1 MYKDLKVTQG
11 EVASNNVKS
20 APDRLRGTATEN
32 KNIFDKL
39 VELFV
44 AKYNA
49 LLDQLDDNA
58 YIAIDP
64 ITIEGYTISHADS
77 GITQGKYGSDEG
89 QYPQEGGT
97 FIVPYF
103 ITDSH
108 GHLVSAGERTVTLPA
123 GGGGGTDNYND
134 LSNKPSINSVTLSG
148 DKSASDL
155 SLASAS
161 HSHTKSDISD
171 FPSLATVATTGD
183 YDDLSDKPSI
193 PTKTSDLTND
203 SGFITGYTETDPV
216 FSASAA
222 HNISSTDIS
231 NWNGKSTVS
240 LNRKTTSGTNIADIT
255 INGTTTQLYA
265 PTSGGGGGSG
275 TVTSVGITNGGGLSI
290 SGSPVTS
297 SGNITVG
304 HSNSV
309 PAGTASSTTSHTEGP
324 SVNIP
329 YVNYDDNGHIE
340 SWGER
345 SHTVTGFFSK
355 EDILSVFYPV
365 GSYYETSDTTF
376 DPNTAWGGT
385 WVLEAAGKFH
395 VSAGTGYAAGSTGGS
410 ADAIVP
416 SHKHSVSKVTDA
428 ITGGAHAHDI
438 ANRSVYSGGS
448 NYIALFKGGT
458 GTSTNAALSET
469 HTHDLPAHETDST
482 GTSGTGAN
490 MPPYIAVN
498 RWHRTA

>member
-1 MYKDLKVTQG
+1 MSKQYL
-11 EVASNNVKS
+11 
-20 APDRLRGTATEN
+20 
-32 KNIFDKL
+32 DKTGL
-39 VELFV
+39 AYFWQ
-44 AKYNA
+44 KIK
-49 LLDQLDDNA
+49 A
-58 YIAIDP
+58 YIA
-64 ITIEGYTISHADS
+64 TH
-77 GITQGKYGSDEG
+77 
-89 QYPQEGGT
+89 
-97 FIVPYF
+97 
-103 ITDSH
+103 
-108 GHLVSAGERTVTLPA
+108 
-123 GGGGGTDNYND
+123 GGGTDNYND

-148 DKSASDL
+148 NKSASDL

-183 YDDLSDKPSI
+183 YDDLSDKPYI

-216 FSASAA
+216 FSASASSG
-222 HNISSTDIS
+222 ISSSDIS

-275 TVTSVGITNGGGLSI
+275 TVTSVGITNGGGLSV

-309 PAGTASSTTSHTEGP
+309 TAGTASSTTGHTEGP

-385 WVLEAAGKFH
+385 WVLETAGQFH

-416 SHKHSVSKVTDA
+416 YHKHSVEKITNA
-428 ITGGAHAHDI
+428 ITGGPHTHDI
-438 ANRSVYSGGS
+438 NNRSVYSGSG
-448 NYIALFKGGT
+448 NHTALFKGGNA
-458 GTSTNAALSET
+458 TSKNAAMSET
-469 HTHDLPAHETDST
+469 HMHDLPAHST
-482 GTSGTGAN
+482 KYAGTSGNTTGAN

>member
-123 GGGGGTDNYND
+123 GGGTDNYND

-148 DKSASDL
+148 NKSASDL

-183 YDDLSDKPSI
+183 YNDLSDKPSI

-275 TVTSVGITNGGGLSI
+275 TVTSVGITNGGGLSV

-297 SGNITVG
+297 SGSITVG

-309 PAGTASSTTSHTEGP
+309 TAGTIGSTSATSGASVS
-324 SVNIP
+324 IP
-329 YVNYDDNGHIE
+329 YATYDSNGHI
-340 SWGER
+340 
-345 SHTVTGFFSK
+345 TG
-355 EDILSVFYPV
+355 
-365 GSYYETSDTTF
+365 
-376 DPNTAWGGT
+376 
-385 WVLEAAGKFH
+385 
-395 VSAGTGYAAGSTGGS
+395 
-410 ADAIVP
+410 
-416 SHKHSVSKVTDA
+416 
-428 ITGGAHAHDI
+428 
-438 ANRSVYSGGS
+438 
-448 NYIALFKGGT
+448 KG
-458 GTSTNAALSET
+458 T
-469 HTHDLPAHETDST
+469 HTHTITGFVSTETDPVFSASAAAGIASSDITNWNNKST
-482 GTSGTGAN
+482 ITTDNFDKDNISVPSGGTSNSGYADGTITVTKSGYTPVAVVGFSVVNGSSSGSNGAYCF
-490 MPPYIAVN
+490 PSKLYISGNTVEYRIQNRKTQAAVVKLTVYVLY
-498 RWHRTA
+498 TAS